1 MCRALNVVSEDM
13 DDSEIMVSQ
22 VRINKII
29 NDRELCDKAGEV
41 ISDFISGTFGRLLR
55 VPFPL
60 AGLREYT
67 PG

>member
-1 MCRALNVVSEDM
+1 MCCALNVVSEDM
-13 DDSEIMVSQ
+13 NYNEIIVSL

-55 VPFPL
+55 VSFPL
-60 AGLREYT
+60 AGFREYT